1 MEGRDLAQ
9 EVRRPK
15 KNQVEGERVSGPDR
29 NGEKGLPR
37 FAVLGAGHGGVAMA
51 ADLSLRGFPVT
62 LYNRTQER
70 IDPIIARGGIEVD
83 GEVKGFARLDRV
95 TSHMDEVLDEA
106 DVIMVVV
113 PAFAHEWMA
122 RECAP
127 HVQDGQIL
135 LLNPGRTG
143 GALVFDNIFH
153 QKRVRADV
161 IIAEAE
167 TLLFASRNVGPGQS
181 KIFRIKNAVPVA
193 ALPATRTREAL
204 QKINLAY
211 PQFIPAANVL
221 KTSLD
226 NMGAIFHP
234 AITILNTG
242 WIEARMGEFEYYLEG
257 VTPAVAKVLEAIDA
271 ERLAVARA
279 LEVRAI
285 SAREWLEMA
294 YGAVGDTLHEAMHN
308 NDGYSGIKA
317 PPNMK
322 TRYLSE
328 DVPASLVPIAS
339 LGDYLGVPT
348 FTIKTIIHL
357 ASLIHGVDYWK
368 IGRTVRTLGLEG
380 LTVPQIKKLVEEG
393 RQAVPNQGEPPGR

>member
-1 MEGRDLAQ
+1 M
-9 EVRRPK
+9 
-15 KNQVEGERVSGPDR
+15 PDR
-29 NGEKGLPR
+29 NGDRNLPR

-51 ADLSLRGFPVT
+51 ADLSLRGFSVS

-83 GEVKGFARLDRV
+83 GEVRGFAHLDLV
-95 TSHMDEVLDEA
+95 TSHMDEALAAA
-106 DVIMVVV
+106 DVVMVVV

-127 HVQDGQIL
+127 HLRDGQIV

-153 QKRVRADV
+153 QKKVQAEV

-181 KIFRIKNAVPVA
+181 KVFRIKNAVPVA

-204 QKINLAY
+204 QQINAAY

-234 AITILNTG
+234 AITLLNTG

-257 VTPAVAKVLEAIDA
+257 VTPAVARVLEAVDA
-271 ERLAVARA
+271 ERMAVARA

-328 DVPASLVPIAS
+328 DIPASLVPISS

-357 ASLIHGVDYWK
+357 ASTIHGVDYWK
-368 IGRTVRTLGLEG
+368 IGRTVKTLGLDG
-380 LTVPQIKKLVEEG
+380 FSVAQVRKLVEEG
-393 RQAVPNQGEPPGR
+393 RKAVH